1 MQTETEEEK
10 NGLNSR
16 LTAQSYSPPLFAG
29 AAVLKSNVLY
39 PVGDRRLWKK
49 DLNLLTPP

>member
-16 LTAQSYSPPLFAG
+16 LTAQSYSPPFAG
-29 AAVLKSNVLY
+29 AAVLKSNVLH
-39 PVGDRRLWKK
+39 PAGDRRLWKK